1 MGGKVLVSLLVSS
14 VLGNVVEV
22 LSSDDDSVGHLSRVD
37 DTVKDSAS
45 DRDVTSEGALLVD
58 VGAVDG
64 LVGGLE
70 TETDILVPSLS
81 LGSNL
86 LAALRLGV
94 LEKVL
99 LLESFLGLLDRK
111 SVV

>member
-14 VLGNVVEV
+14 ILGDIVEV
-22 LSSDDDSVGHLSRVD
+22 LSSDDDSVGHLGRVD

-45 DRDVTSEGALLVD
+45 NRDIASEGALLVD

-64 LVGGLE
+64 LIGGLE

-86 LAALRLGV
+86 LAAC
-94 LEKVL
+94 KQPMPHI
-99 LLESFLGLLDRK
+99 K
-111 SVV
+111 SK